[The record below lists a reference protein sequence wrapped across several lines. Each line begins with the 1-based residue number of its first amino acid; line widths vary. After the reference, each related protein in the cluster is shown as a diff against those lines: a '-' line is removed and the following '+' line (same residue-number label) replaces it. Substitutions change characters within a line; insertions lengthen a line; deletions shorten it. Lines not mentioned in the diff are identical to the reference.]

1 LDKKGDKTMKER
13 TIITTVE
20 ITNVYKD
27 TLSYAPLSTRNK
39 EERKKYLGDK
49 VKIALDADDVV
60 VTNMQ
65 EFVGVR
71 EMKKKNL
78 DWVFYGILITILV
91 LAWVIVDCG
100 SKWGIF

>member
-1 LDKKGDKTMKER
+1 MKER
-13 TIITTVE
+13 TVITTVE

-49 VKIALDADDVV
+49 IKIALDADDVV

-71 EMKKKNL
+71 EMKKKNN
-78 DWVFYGILITILV
+78 DWVLYASCAMLIIITMAYLH
-91 LAWVIVDCG
+91 
-100 SKWGIF
+100 FT